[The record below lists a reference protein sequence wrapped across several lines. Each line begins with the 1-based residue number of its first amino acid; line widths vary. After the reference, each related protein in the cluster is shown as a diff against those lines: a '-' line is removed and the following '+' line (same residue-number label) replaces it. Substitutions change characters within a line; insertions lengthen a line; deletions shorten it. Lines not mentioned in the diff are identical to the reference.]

1 MVNIHDNEQY
11 LNNYQSILLLK
22 VETLFISG
30 EKQIIKDIEFLLE
43 ENM

>member
-11 LNNYQSILLLK
+11 INNYQSILLLK

-30 EKQIIKDIEFLLE
+30 EKQIIKDIELLLE

>member
-22 VETLFISG
+22 VETLFISE
-30 EKQIIKDIEFLLE
+30 EKQIIEDIEFLLK